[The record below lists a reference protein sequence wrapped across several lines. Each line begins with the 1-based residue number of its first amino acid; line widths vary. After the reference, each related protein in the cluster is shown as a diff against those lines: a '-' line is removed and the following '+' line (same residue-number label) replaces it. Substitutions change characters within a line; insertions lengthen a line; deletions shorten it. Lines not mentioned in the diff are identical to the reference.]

1 MSTTELPKVSEIM
14 FKYLEMST
22 PSVQIKQDLQEIF
35 ISMKQQINILDM
47 ALKSPQ
53 NQDFFTLFNL
63 GFSHIS
69 KLLMYC
75 YIITKYLNQ
84 SSIPIIKEKIVNSRP
99 YIKKYCFYS
108 DFCILSLVS
117 RLTYAFHPA
126 WKLSEKTSQ
135 KGFSAL
141 TSTTYLVGLIF
152 LKVISGSFAFVS

>member
-99 YIKKYCFYS
+99 YIKKYCFYCKKMNKFIPCDMCNTAACIDCGVITQDSQLLHKKCYTKKLRAS
-108 DFCILSLVS
+108 DK
-117 RLTYAFHPA
+117 YD
-126 WKLSEKTSQ
+126 
-135 KGFSAL
+135 
-141 TSTTYLVGLIF
+141 
-152 LKVISGSFAFVS
+152 